1 MRQKLTYNRKNVSIV
16 EGTTHK
22 IRFICDHESDLDLSK
37 CKVMFVLLDGDRQI
51 RKKTTLEGDVVIAD
65 IDATDSLGK
74 TTIPYECRAFG
85 NVGEVYHVAF
95 GDINVIKANA
105 PIVEYSD

>member
-1 MRQKLTYNRKNVSIV
+1 MRQKLTYNRKNFSIV

-74 TTIPYECRAFG
+74 QQFRT
-85 NVGEVYHVAF
+85 NVEHLVMLVKYITLRLA
-95 GDINVIKANA
+95 ILM
-105 PIVEYSD
+105 